1 MKTVELFFSVVG
13 VIGSF
18 VALATIADSDYYG
31 VGWMQRAQ
39 NLAAHEPAW
48 LAWTMTATQI
58 WVWSEVVVILFN
70 KRRRALHDFIAGTV
84 VTSEQRIPD
93 AQTHAA

>member
-1 MKTVELFFSVVG
+1 MTRTFSVRFISSLG

-18 VALATIADSDYYG
+18 VALSTIADADYYG

-48 LAWTMTATQI
+48 LAWTATATQ
-58 WVWSEVVVILFN
+58 VFACSM
-70 KRRRALHDFIAGTV
+70 
-84 VTSEQRIPD
+84 
-93 AQTHAA
+93 